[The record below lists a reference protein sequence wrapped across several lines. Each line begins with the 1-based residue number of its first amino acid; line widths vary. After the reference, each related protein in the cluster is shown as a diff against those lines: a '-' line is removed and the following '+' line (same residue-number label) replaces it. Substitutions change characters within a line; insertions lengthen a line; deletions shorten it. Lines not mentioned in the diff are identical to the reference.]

1 LILSHTFSFL
11 SPSSEDKTNPK
22 HNIITIS
29 EEDEKKHF
37 IQYIEY
43 KESFTGISLRYTNI
57 KVDRPYYLEIANVN
71 LNNRNRKRHI
81 FSILGKRR
89 FGANAKRIDYY
100 LLNET
105 IDHFDLD
112 NHYKT
117 FNDSIEFKAN
127 YTQKTDYSTNE
138 YRIHTIKL
146 GDTKLYF
153 LDQKNT
159 TQRKKLHKTFGVEL
173 TEDETETFTSMKN
186 EKQKVEYLFNKIGKI
201 HFKSLPK
208 ESYKLSDKYRTHEA
222 LAVSKLLTNSSD
234 MEIKSR
240 INDNLVF
247 HKLRER
253 SQINGRV
260 DRRFFDSYIALLNNP
275 HDEEAISEFYNT
287 TDVYLHCVDKINQL
301 EDIKQHFINLKSLVE
316 AGTIPYLLDKND
328 NDLKDIFLYMLESFN
343 IWASHIHSEAES
355 VKEFNHATIDFK
367 DSLRHLVDTCY
378 KFKHEYKCTEVE
390 FLETCPITPDDIA
403 YNSQATTTSAK
414 KYFSEVE
421 LEPEVLDELH
431 ELEND
436 IAFLEYSDIWN
447 EELQSTL
454 VKFFEGYTHALNP
467 LFEFKDLSYSLML
480 LSQKL
485 HEYKQDENF
494 EILITLLQSFISDLL
509 TWKKSVLF
517 DQTAEDI
524 HYMDKSFY
532 SNIAQIEMSMG
543 QRDNSSEEDEIE
555 FF

>member
-1 LILSHTFSFL
+1 MILSHTFSFL
-11 SPSSEDKTNPK
+11 SPSSEDKKDPK

-43 KESFTGISLRYTNI
+43 KESFTGITLRYTNI
-57 KVDRPYYLEIANVN
+57 KVDRPYYLEIANIN

-81 FSILGKRR
+81 FSVLGKRR

-100 LLNET
+100 LLNEI
-105 IDHFDLD
+105 IDEFDLD
-112 NHYKT
+112 THYKK
-117 FNDSIEFKAN
+117 FNESLEFKAS
-127 YTQKTDYSTNE
+127 YSQKTDYSTNE
-138 YRIHTIKL
+138 YRIHSVKL
-146 GDTKLYF
+146 KNTRLYF

-173 TEDETETFTSMKN
+173 TEDEVITFKSMLN
-186 EKQKVEYLFNKIGKI
+186 EKQKIEYLFNKIGKI
-201 HFKSLPK
+201 YFKSLKK
-208 ESYKLSDKYRTHEA
+208 ESYKLTDKYRTHESLA
-222 LAVSKLLTNSSD
+222 LSKLLTSSSE
-234 MEIKSR
+234 MEITSR
-240 INDNLVF
+240 VNDNLVF

-253 SQINGRV
+253 RTLKGRV
-260 DRRFFDSYIALLNNP
+260 DEIFFNNYLTLLNNP
-275 HDEEAISEFYNT
+275 NSEEAIEKFYET
-287 TDVYLHCVDKINQL
+287 TDIYLHCLEGINQL
-301 EDIKQHFINLKSLVE
+301 EDIKEHFIDLKSLVH
-316 AGTIPYLLDKND
+316 GKTIPYLLSKND

-343 IWASHIHSEAES
+343 IWASYIHNEEEN
-355 VKEFNHATIDFK
+355 VKAFNLATIDFK
-367 DSLRHLVDTCY
+367 DSLRHLIDVCY
-378 KFKHEYKCTEVE
+378 KFKHEYKYTEVE
-390 FLETCPITPDDIA
+390 FQETCPIFTDETIYDESTIL
-403 YNSQATTTSAK
+403 TSAQ
-414 KYFSEVE
+414 KYFSEIE
-421 LEPEVLDELH
+421 LEPEVLDELL

-436 IAFLEYSDIWN
+436 IAFLEYTDIWS
-447 EELQSTL
+447 EELQTTL

-485 HEYKQDENF
+485 QEYKQDENF

-509 TWKKSVLF
+509 TWKRSVLF
-517 DQTAEDI
+517 EQTAEDI

-543 QRDNSSEEDEIE
+543 QRDNSDEEDEIE